1 VLYVSRP
8 EVETMPDRKD
18 DDNLVPF
25 RLRKKVEKNGHKR
38 QTDLKLDPVDVIVS
52 GAVIVALIFAVAMVS
67 QWFPI
72 NAYTV
77 GIVAC
82 SCAAFV
88 IAKLVKARRARASG
102 IRFPRNGR

>member
-1 VLYVSRP
+1 VLYVSHP
-8 EVETMPDRKD
+8 EVETMPDSKD

-25 RLRKKVEKNGHKR
+25 RRRKKAEKNGRMR
-38 QTDLKLDPVDVIVS
+38 QTDLKVDPVDVIVS
-52 GAVIVALIFAVAMVS
+52 GAVIVVLIFAVAMVS
-67 QWFPI
+67 QWLPI

-82 SCAAFV
+82 LCAGFV
-88 IAKLVKARRARASG
+88 IAKLVKARRPRASG